1 MAVETPTIDAVPYTE
16 FRERFAWKQGEH
28 VALIGPTG
36 SGKTTLGL
44 DLLEMRDYVT
54 ILATKPADDT
64 LKAFAKAKGYK
75 VIGEFP
81 QFFDETE
88 NTRLIVWPRMKRFKD
103 KNLQRMAIGHA
114 MQTMFIQKNWAIF
127 ADEVSYIA
135 NDLRLEEHLKL
146 IWQQGRSIGLSLVA
160 GTQRPA
166 HIPLLIYDQSTHLF
180 FWRDNDE
187 TNLKRIGGIG
197 FLNARVIREAV
208 ARLPKY
214 AFLYV
219 NSRTGEMTIS
229 RVTRR

>member
-1 MAVETPTIDAVPYTE
+1 MVTQQASITAKPYAE
-16 FRERFAWKQGEH
+16 FRQGFTWKQGEH

-44 DLLEMRDYVT
+44 DLLEIRDYVT
-54 ILATKPADDT
+54 ILATKPEDKT
-64 LKAFAKAKGYK
+64 LRDFAKRKQYK

-81 QFFDETE
+81 QWLDDIEGR
-88 NTRLIVWPRMKRFKD
+88 RLIVWPQMKRFKD
-103 KNLQRMAIGHA
+103 KALQRMAIGHA
-114 MQTMFIQKNWAIF
+114 MQTMFVQKNWCIF

-187 TNLKRIGGIG
+187 TNLRRIGGIG
-197 FLNARVIREAV
+197 FLNAATIREAV
-208 ARLPKY
+208 ARLPKH
-214 AFLYV
+214 AFLYI

-229 RVTRR
+229 RVARD